1 MKSAQE
7 KSLAAICL
15 ALPMWAQ
22 AQTVGDWRIGNLDAG
37 AGMYAATVNESKSVL
52 GQFCQVEGDDFP
64 CYWLLSIDIDCEP
77 GESYIVLVNAD
88 HRAVPLEMLCAPL
101 ERANRYAFRDFDMI
115 DSIVRSSTRMGIAFP
130 MQSGQFQVSRFS
142 LDGAGKAVD
151 SMRSEVIKEVVPAK
165 GSRGQQL

>member
-1 MKSAQE
+1 MKAAQQ
-7 KSLAAICL
+7 KLLAAVCL

-22 AQTVGDWRIGNLDAG
+22 AQAIGDWRIGNLDAG
-37 AGMYAATVNESKSVL
+37 AGMYAATVNETQSVL

-88 HRAVPLEMLCAPL
+88 HSAVPLEMLCAPL
-101 ERANRYAFRDFDMI
+101 ARANRYAFRDFDTI
-115 DSIVRSSTRMGIAFP
+115 DSIVRSSTRIGIAFP

-142 LDGAGKAVD
+142 LDGAGQAVD
-151 SMRSEVIKEVVPAK
+151 SMRSEVIKEVPPVK
-165 GSRGQQL
+165 GSRGQQS